1 MRKFAKA
8 ALALALMLAMC
19 GTSLAADFKLGL
31 MCPQTGKWASE
42 GMDMKNVVMLLVDK
56 VNNQGGINGQKI
68 ELIIEDD
75 AGDPRSAA
83 LAAQN
88 LLSEGKKLSEIP
100 QPGPWASQNP
110 PADGIVLESD
120 QDSIQRIVGKHRE
133 ENHHRYQHEHKLAVS
148 AQTFPECLSFHGLR
162 PP

>member
-1 MRKFAKA
+1 MK
-8 ALALALMLAMC
+8 C
-19 GTSLAADFKLGL
+19 GRYRLDYPFKLSIL
-31 MCPQTGKWASE
+31 KLVQKQREENRNREAPQQAVYA
-42 GMDMKNVVMLLVDK
+42 DQNR
-56 VNNQGGINGQKI
+56 IAQK
-68 ELIIEDD
+68 
-75 AGDPRSAA
+75 SAEIGA
-83 LAAQN
+83 
-88 LLSEGKKLSEIP
+88 GKKLSEIP